1 MIFNRSIINLGT
13 MHEGNV
19 VVLSP
24 SSGPFASRFVQ
35 CGAAVRTGDLLDL
48 LRDIRDVFC
57 ILCNTIMTANIVL
70 ELSRRPQ
77 PVIWILHEWWDDAMI
92 IENLRIRNIE
102 GMTIDTVKEA
112 MSKSSKV
119 VCVCEGQRKLY
130 NPAASSTVIYV
141 GVPRPVHSSI
151 FQSTTDKEFIFL
163 VLGIVCPRK
172 NQVWAVQLFKKFAK
186 DKSNVRLLIVG
197 ARYTR
202 PYEIEYV
209 EKVKHEI
216 GEDSRIE
223 LHNVTEEVD
232 KYYEIANVL
241 LFTSINEVTPMVISE
256 AMSYSLPVIS
266 TNIAGIPE
274 MIRHGSEGYLVD
286 PFDDDSAIY
295 YMNELFQ
302 DTSLRRAI
310 GARGRT
316 RFEECFDLNIMV
328 DQYRRLIYEVAPP
341 TVLVDMDGVIV
352 DWDTGFRAAWNS
364 RSAIDRSKS
373 YYMENCVEEYHREAE
388 LLYHTKGFFE
398 NLPPVDGAVRA
409 LQDMQDEGLRVLIC
423 STPVLTSLYCAQ
435 EKINWVRQ
443 YLGESWLDKLILCA
457 DKVSDK
463 REGRWVAHTHR
474 PTLTHFRPLYLILIN
489 TCHSELYSPPTT
501 SVSPVWA
508 RLSVLFPFPLPL
520 SLPVLL
526 QAQVRGDIL
535 IDDKPLDVLAPMGK
549 HTAAT
554 WKQIIFDAHYNQ
566 SSTLPRLTHW
576 RDWKKVIRPLLGAT
590 ARYHYL
596 STTLCHIS
604 IFGS

>member
-1 MIFNRSIINLGT
+1 
-13 MHEGNV
+13 
-19 VVLSP
+19 
-24 SSGPFASRFVQ
+24 
-35 CGAAVRTGDLLDL
+35 
-48 LRDIRDVFC
+48 
-57 ILCNTIMTANIVL
+57 
-70 ELSRRPQ
+70 
-77 PVIWILHEWWDDAMI
+77 
-92 IENLRIRNIE
+92 
-102 GMTIDTVKEA
+102 
-112 MSKSSKV
+112 
-119 VCVCEGQRKLY
+119 
-130 NPAASSTVIYV
+130 
-141 GVPRPVHSSI
+141 
-151 FQSTTDKEFIFL
+151 
-163 VLGIVCPRK
+163 
-172 NQVWAVQLFKKFAK
+172 
-186 DKSNVRLLIVG
+186 
-197 ARYTR
+197 
-202 PYEIEYV
+202 
-209 EKVKHEI
+209 
-216 GEDSRIE
+216 
-223 LHNVTEEVD
+223 
-232 KYYEIANVL
+232 
-241 LFTSINEVTPMVISE
+241 
-256 AMSYSLPVIS
+256 
-266 TNIAGIPE
+266 

-457 DKVSDK
+457 DK
-463 REGRWVAHTHR
+463 
-474 PTLTHFRPLYLILIN
+474 
-489 TCHSELYSPPTT
+489 
-501 SVSPVWA
+501 
-508 RLSVLFPFPLPL
+508 
-520 SLPVLL
+520 
-526 QAQVRGDIL
+526 AQVRGDIL

-576 RDWKKVIRPLLGAT
+576 RDWKKVIRPLLGKKT
-590 ARYHYL
+590 AEDPYHMEYGAPSPSLVGALRLQFPLEEGVHTADELTSIDVMLTNAYRSIALEPPDSDDGFDQLEDGVSRGQGGVGPSDSMNARDGPSL
-596 STTLCHIS
+596 SNTDDVKKKKTLIKRVPPALSDASGTFIEEYRSLKLEAEKEAGRTADGLPGLTRNLNRLALEMRSRVDAKERRVAMHLGDAEDALDLEFFRKSYRKWRKESCPPSPPLHAES
-604 IFGS
+604 DALVNPEKPE